1 MKRVF
6 KMLLVATASIA
17 MLASCKKDNV
27 PADNSNWV
35 EENFVGV
42 TYNDASG
49 LSLSYSGAPMPG
61 KNATVTTCD
70 EKTITISL
78 KGDKLAMDE
87 DGYDAMP
94 VPQLAFATAGVFPG
108 EVESIIAVPYVKS
121 GNALEFS
128 TKIQND
134 SYTYD
139 IAGNLSKGNF
149 VIDIT
154 NVTVAAD
161 AALAGKKLNLVNYD
175 ENGESIPEDAPIY
188 LVDSKYPFHALW
200 DPTDAMLNIDLGI
213 GVPIPFSLNT
223 IMRLAFVM
231 PIIEIE
237 GFTDAFSIT
246 TALQSVLKGVEF
258 MADGNVV
265 ATINDLGAASSL
277 KSPLNI
283 AHYYVL
289 NDHQLKLYLHP
300 YSIDDEEEL
309 VSKADQGNSDLTG
322 ELLKAV
328 STLMQ
333 AYTPMLSEGV
343 VLQYKTYEETGVT
356 TVYLGDH
363 FFKPLGDVIGSLLSN
378 EELVALLI
386 ETIKSDESM
395 ANYAGLIEGILPQI
409 PELIKNCN
417 AFELGLNFTTAE

>member
-1 MKRVF
+1 
-6 KMLLVATASIA
+6 MLLVATASIA

-42 TYNDASG
+42 TYNDESG
-49 LSLSYSGAPMPG
+49 LSLSYSGTTMPG
-61 KNATVTTCD
+61 KTATVTTCD

-78 KGDKLAMDE
+78 KGEKLAMNE
-87 DGYDAMP
+87 EGYDAMP

-161 AALAGKKLNLVNYD
+161 AAFAGKKLNLVNYD
-175 ENGESIPEDAPIY
+175 ENGESIPADAPIS

-200 DPTDAMLNIDLGI
+200 DPDDASLNIDLGF
-213 GVPIPFSLNT
+213 GPIPFPLNT

-231 PIIEIE
+231 PIIEVG
-237 GFTDAFSIT
+237 GFEDAFSIT

-300 YSIDDEEEL
+300 YAIDDEDEL
-309 VSKADQGNSDLTG
+309 VSKADQGNTDLTG
-322 ELLKAV
+322 ELLRAV

-363 FFKPLGDVIGSLLSN
+363 FFKPLGDVIGSLLAN

-395 ANYAGLIEGILPQI
+395 GSYAGLIEGILPQI
-409 PELIKNCN
+409 PELVKNCK
-417 AFELGLNFTTAE
+417 AFELGLNFTAAE

>member
-1 MKRVF
+1 MKSVF

-49 LSLSYSGAPMPG
+49 LSLSYSGVPMQG

-78 KGDKLAMDE
+78 KGDKLVMDE

-94 VPQLAFATAGVFPG
+94 VPQLAFATPGVFPG
-108 EVESIIAVPYVKS
+108 EVENIITVPYEKS

-128 TKIQND
+128 TNIQNE

-161 AALAGKKLNLVNYD
+161 AAFAGKKLNLVNYD
-175 ENGESIPEDAPIY
+175 ENTSESIEKDTPIY
-188 LVDSKYPFHALW
+188 KIDGQYPFHFVW
-200 DPTDAMLNIDLGI
+200 DPIEPVILGALSVRDVAIMLIAGI
-213 GVPIPFSLNT
+213 P
-223 IMRLAFVM
+223 M
-231 PIIEIE
+231 IEIGE
-237 GFTDAFSIT
+237 DIDGNAQKIT
-246 TALQSVLKGVEF
+246 VMEALQSVLKSVEF
-258 MADGNVV
+258 KADGNIV
-265 ATINDLGAASSL
+265 ATISGFMSPEEAVQ
-277 KSPLNI
+277 SPLNI

-309 VSKADQGNSDLTG
+309 ASKADQGNSDLTG

-328 STLMQ
+328 SSIIQ
-333 AYTPMLSEGV
+333 AYAPMLSEGI
-343 VLQYKTYEETGVT
+343 VLQYKTYEENGVT

-363 FFKPLGDVIGSLLSN
+363 FFKPLGTVVSTLLAN
-378 EELVALLI
+378 EEIQALI
-386 ETIKSDESM
+386 IDAINSDESM
-395 ANYAGLIEGILPQI
+395 SSFGPIISMMIPQI
-409 PELIKNCN
+409 PGIINSCT

>member
-1 MKRVF
+1 MKKVF

-27 PADNSNWV
+27 TDNSNWI

-61 KNATVTTCD
+61 KTATVTTCD
-70 EKTITISL
+70 DNTITISL

-87 DGYDAMP
+87 DGYAAMP
-94 VPQLAFATAGVFPG
+94 VPQLAFATPGVFPG

-161 AALAGKKLNLVNYD
+161 AAFAGKKLNLVNYD
-175 ENGESIPEDAPIY
+175 ENSESIPEDAPIS

-200 DPTDAMLNIDLGI
+200 DPTDAALNIDLGF
-213 GVPIPFSLNT
+213 GVPIPFPLNT

-231 PIIEIE
+231 PIIEVE
-237 GFTDAFSIT
+237 GFEDAFSIT

-265 ATINDLGAASSL
+265 GTINDLGAADSQ

>member
-1 MKRVF
+1 MKKVF
-6 KMLLVATASIA
+6 KMLLVASASIA

-27 PADNSNWV
+27 TDNSNWI

-70 EKTITISL
+70 DNTITISL

-87 DGYDAMP
+87 DGYNAMS
-94 VPQLAFATAGVFPG
+94 VPQLAFATPGVFPG

-161 AALAGKKLNLVNYD
+161 DAFAGKKLNLVNYD
-175 ENGESIPEDAPIY
+175 ENGESIPADAPIS

-200 DPTDAMLNIDLGI
+200 DPDDASLNIDLGF
-213 GVPIPFSLNT
+213 GPIPFPLNT

-231 PIIEIE
+231 PIIEVG
-237 GFTDAFSIT
+237 GFEDAFSIT

-309 VSKADQGNSDLTG
+309 ASKADQGNTDLTG
-322 ELLKAV
+322 ELLRAV

-363 FFKPLGDVIGSLLSN
+363 FFKPLGDVIGSLLAN

-395 ANYAGLIEGILPQI
+395 GSYAGLIEGILPQI
-409 PELIKNCN
+409 PELVKNCK
-417 AFELGLNFTTAE
+417 AFELGLNFTAAE